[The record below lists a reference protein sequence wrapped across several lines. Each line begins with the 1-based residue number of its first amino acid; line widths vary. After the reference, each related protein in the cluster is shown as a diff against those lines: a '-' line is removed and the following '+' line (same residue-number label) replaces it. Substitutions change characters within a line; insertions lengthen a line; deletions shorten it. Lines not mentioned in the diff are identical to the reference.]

1 MPERT
6 VRLGLTTALSLS
18 RYQSIKVHGGTGV
31 YNRTGN
37 NFWAVGMLWQ
47 YRWGGGL

>member
-1 MPERT
+1 LN

-18 RYQSIKVHGGTGV
+18 RHQSIKFSGSTGV
-31 YNRTGN
+31 YNRTNN
-37 NFWAVGMLWQ
+37 NFWARGVAWQ